1 MLSVTVF
8 NTKGTRYDGSV
19 SAVTKSFLK
28 IKEAV
33 QYFGIGKEVFYR
45 AIHSGELKAYIPNG
59 RDFLL
64 KVVEVEKWI
73 ESKRL
78 LA

>member
-1 MLSVTVF
+1 MIK
-8 NTKGTRYDGSV
+8 N
-19 SAVTKSFLK
+19 FLK

-33 QYFGIGKEVFYR
+33 KQYGIGKEIFYR
-45 AIHSGELKAYIPNG
+45 AIHNGELKAYIPNG

-64 KVVEVEKWI
+64 KVTEIESWI

-78 LA
+78 HTA

>member
-1 MLSVTVF
+1 M
-8 NTKGTRYDGSV
+8 TKN
-19 SAVTKSFLK
+19 FIK

-33 QYFGIGKEVFYR
+33 TFYGIGKEVFYK

-64 KVVEVEKWI
+64 KVIEIEKWI
-73 ESKRL
+73 ESKKL
-78 LA
+78 DTA